1 MKSTFS
7 RPILKLLFMAY
18 VMGLL
23 YLLFVYDRS
32 LDLSWIV
39 KGGYP
44 RLLEVMR
51 YRYNLIP
58 LNTILSK
65 LAQMSMANGVETIL
79 KDIVGHV
86 LAFSWLGYFMPRIW
100 IKYQNPIQYII
111 TVLLI
116 LTSIEVIQFFTRSGM
131 CDIDDLILNFSA
143 ALLGF
148 IYLRHIHSEEEEIP
162 YV

>member
-44 RLLEVMR
+44 RLLDVMR

-86 LAFSWLGYFMPRIW
+86 LAFSWLGYFMPRLW
-100 IKYQNPIQYII
+100 PKYKQKFTFVW
-111 TVLLI
+111 TVGFILI
-116 LTSIEVIQFFTRSGM
+116 LVEIVQFFTMSGM
-131 CDIDDLILNFSA
+131 MDIDDILLNLSGAYLGLIFLRKPE
-143 ALLGF
+143 AL
-148 IYLRHIHSEEEEIP
+148 SEEIHD
-162 YV
+162 

>member
-1 MKSTFS
+1 MMETTFS
-7 RPILKLLFMAY
+7 RPTLKLFFGLYCVAVAYMVFIYQREIDFSWMIKNDLFTN
-18 VMGLL
+18 
-23 YLLFVYDRS
+23 
-32 LDLSWIV
+32 LDTHL
-39 KGGYP
+39 
-44 RLLEVMR
+44 
-51 YRYNLIP
+51 NLIP
-58 LNTILSK
+58 FKNIIGYIIQMNRVTGLNVILE
-65 LAQMSMANGVETIL
+65 N
-79 KDIVGHV
+79 IVAHMFV
-86 LAFSWLGYFMPRIW
+86 FSWLGYFMPRIW